1 MKLLLAGIV
10 FLVPAIATLTAQA
23 ASIGDPAPPL
33 TVERW
38 VKGSPFKIAPGT
50 NIFVVEFWATWCPP
64 CRRSIPHLTELQKK
78 YAGQGV
84 IFLGVSDQPL
94 TDVVPFVAGQGDN
107 MAYRV
112 GVDTS
117 KRTFRAWMAA
127 YGENGIPHAFI
138 VNTNGMVVWHDFP
151 TEDLDSALETLIS
164 GKFDLEYER
173 NRETGGRLV
182 KGYTALVKKPD
193 AVAQAAPTGNK
204 ILSDYSR
211 DCVIPY
217 DLAKA
222 ILTDPAV
229 RSRDLD
235 LALRA
240 TSKAMELTKQR
251 DNYWISA
258 MHARALFANGKK
270 EEAVSMQK
278 KALDLCDDPE
288 DRPELQKFL
297 ALYEKSA
304 QEDGP
309 KTK

>member
-1 MKLLLAGIV
+1 MKSLLAVIA
-10 FLVPAIATLTAQA
+10 FLVTAIATLTAQA
-23 ASIGDPAPPL
+23 ASIGDTAPPL
-33 TVERW
+33 TIERW
-38 VKGSPFKIAPGT
+38 VKGSPCKIAPGT

-78 YAGQGV
+78 YAGKGI
-84 IFLGVSDQPL
+84 IFIGVSDEPL
-94 TDVVPFVAGQGDN
+94 TDVVPFVAAQGNN

-117 KRTFRAWMAA
+117 RRTFNSWMAA

-138 VNTNGMVVWHDFP
+138 VNTNGIVVWHDFP
-151 TEDLDSALETLIS
+151 DRDLDHALEALTS
-164 GKFDLEYER
+164 GSFDFEYER

-182 KGYTALVKKPD
+182 MGYTALVKKPN

-204 ILSDYSR
+204 ILSDYSQ
-211 DCVIPY
+211 DWIIPY

-240 TSKAMELTKQR
+240 TTKATELTHQR
-251 DNYWISA
+251 GYQALA

-270 EEAVSMQK
+270 QEAMTTQK
-278 KALDLCDDPE
+278 KALDLCDDAE
-288 DRPELQKFL
+288 DRPELQQFL
-297 ALYEKSA
+297 ALYEKDA
-304 QEDGP
+304 QMNGST
-309 KTK
+309 TK

>member
-1 MKLLLAGIV
+1 MKKSVNRILFSLLV
-10 FLVPAIATLTAQA
+10 IAALTSGA

-33 TVERW
+33 TVEKW
-38 VKGSPFKIAPGT
+38 VKGSPFRIAPGT
-50 NIFVVEFWATWCPP
+50 NIFVVEFWATWCGP
-64 CRRSIPHLTELQKK
+64 CRRSIPHLTEMQKK
-78 YAGQGV
+78 YGDKGV
-84 IFLGVSDQPL
+84 IFLGVSEEPL
-94 TDVVPFVAGQGDN
+94 SDVGPFVASQGDN

-117 KRTFRAWMAA
+117 QRTLRAWMTA

-138 VNTNGMVVWHDFP
+138 VNTNGIVVWHDYP
-151 TEDLDSALETLIS
+151 DEDLDHALETLIS
-164 GKFDLEYER
+164 GTFDLEYER

-182 KGYTALVKKPD
+182 LGYTALVKKPN

-211 DCVIPY
+211 DWVIPY

-240 TSKAMELTKQR
+240 TTRATELTHQR
-251 DNYWISA
+251 GYQALA

-270 EEAVSMQK
+270 QEAATTQK

-288 DRPELQKFL
+288 DRPKLQQFL
-297 ALYEKSA
+297 ALYEKGA
-304 QEDGP
+304 QLEES